1 MSVTDRLAAW
11 KNRLIADPAFQ
22 AFAISNPFTRPV
34 ASRKA
39 AESFDLVAG
48 FVYSQILA
56 AAVESGLLRRAA
68 EGPVSAETFAEMSGL
83 GLPGAERL
91 ILAAAALKLLRR
103 QSDGRFAIGEVGA
116 ALLGNPSVFAM
127 VRHHQVLYRDLEDI
141 MGSLRQRTAETE
153 LGRFWA
159 YREGAEPE
167 AAGAYSA
174 LMAETQALI
183 AAEVIRVAGLNR
195 SSCLMDVGGGAGA
208 FLESAGHAHPH
219 LMLRL
224 ADLPQVVR
232 QAEQRFSSGPLAGR
246 LETFGLDFH
255 TAPLPRGAD
264 TITLIRVLHD
274 HEDGPAER
282 LLRNI
287 REALPPSGRLLLAE
301 PVAAAPGAARMG
313 DAYFGMY
320 LWAMGRGRPRTAG
333 EITAMLRRAGF
344 RKIVRKR
351 TRAPLLTSAL
361 EAR

>member
-1 MSVTDRLAAW
+1 MSVADRLAAW

-22 AFAISNPFTRPV
+22 AFAVSNPLTRPV
-34 ASRKA
+34 ANRKA

-48 FVYSQILA
+48 FVYAQILA
-56 AAVESGLLRRAA
+56 AAVESGLIRRAA
-68 EGPVSAETFAEMSGL
+68 EGPVSAEIFAEMSGL
-83 GLPGAERL
+83 GVPGAERL
-91 ILAAAALKLLRR
+91 ILSAVAMKLLRR
-103 QSDGRFAIGEVGA
+103 QSDGQYAIGEMGA

-127 VRHHQVLYRDLEDI
+127 VRHHKVLYRDLEDI

-208 FLESAGHAHPH
+208 FLERAGRLYPH
-219 LMLRL
+219 LRLRL
-224 ADLPQVVR
+224 ADLPQVVS
-232 QAEQRFSSGPLAGR
+232 QAQQRFSAGPLAGR

-255 TAPLPRGAD
+255 AHPLPSGAD

-274 HEDGPAER
+274 HDDGPAER
-282 LLRNI
+282 LLCSI
-287 REALPPSGRLLLAE
+287 RQALSSSGRLVLAE
-301 PVAAAPGAARMG
+301 PMAGTRGAAKMG

-320 LWAMGRGRPRTAG
+320 LWAMGRGRPRTAD
-333 EITAMLRRAGF
+333 EITTMLRRAGF
-344 RKIVRKR
+344 RKVVRKR
-351 TRAPLLTSAL
+351 TRSPLLTSAL
-361 EAR
+361 EAS

>member
-1 MSVTDRLAAW
+1 MSVSDRLAAW
-11 KNRLIADPAFQ
+11 KNRLIADPRFQ

-34 ASRKA
+34 ANRKA

-68 EGPVSAETFAEMSGL
+68 EAPVSAETFAAASAL
-83 GLPGAERL
+83 DLPGAERL
-91 ILAAAALKLLRR
+91 ILATAALKLLRR

-127 VRHHQVLYRDLEDI
+127 VRHHQVFYRDLEDI
-141 MGSLRQRTAETE
+141 MGSLRHRTRETE

-159 YREGAEPE
+159 YRDGAEPE
-167 AAGAYSA
+167 AAGAYSV

-195 SSCLMDVGGGAGA
+195 SRCLMDVGGGAGA
-208 FLESAGHAHPH
+208 FLERAGRLYPH
-219 LMLRL
+219 LTLRL
-224 ADLPQVVR
+224 ADLPRVVV
-232 QAEQRFSSGPLAGR
+232 QAESRFTASGLAGR

-255 TAPLPRGAD
+255 ADPLPRGAD

-274 HEDGPAER
+274 HDDEPAER

-287 REALPPSGRLLLAE
+287 REALAPSGRLLLAE
-301 PVAAAPGAARMG
+301 PMAGARGAPRMG

-320 LWAMGRGRPRTAG
+320 LWAMGQGRPRTSD

-344 RKIVRKR
+344 TKVVRKR